1 MRPFLSTVICA
12 RPSAELPTTA
22 ANGGDDDTSG
32 SADAVGEHS
41 NNR

>member
-1 MRPFLSTVICA
+1 MRQRCSTVIRA
-12 RPSAELPTTA
+12 RLIAEVTTTA

-32 SADAVGEHS
+32 TADAVGERS